1 MRDYKLIDQTPEA
14 LIEERKAG
22 ESVEID
28 FEDGEGTYLENDVF
42 ISIMHLSKKTFGN
55 NDKEICHFSINTS
68 FLNSRHDSSI

>member
-42 ISIMHLSKKTFGN
+42 FSIMHLSKKTFGN
-55 NDKEICHFSINTS
+55 NDKEIRTN
-68 FLNSRHDSSI
+68 NN